1 MWLRS
6 KMSRN
11 SLCFRQFSVLNLRW
25 PTILGVPTMLSLMV
39 PTVPVPSQV
48 KRSIKDSLLAH
59 DNNDGHGRRLALTS
73 GRTALEKHHMSS
85 LSWACESSR
94 SIAEVLLTWHIATSL
109 LQDRCPPRSKEG
121 GAASHVVA
129 TTLSRYCA
137 YLVAFHPELLPG
149 NPEKTELVFEAVKG
163 ELKATLGCSEYY
175 CSWRRARV
183 DKTME
188 AGLDVGRWTEKM
200 VKNGA
205 TLAKALV
212 DRAAEETLQAGS
224 NRESRAAVW
233 EALADVWTELVIYVA
248 PSRTRSAS
256 RGTRMCWCME
266 ASSSPC
272 FGRWPHIS
280 AYPGR
285 TATAQQRRSSVP
297 QI

>member
-1 MWLRS
+1 
-6 KMSRN
+6 
-11 SLCFRQFSVLNLRW
+11 
-25 PTILGVPTMLSLMV
+25 
-39 PTVPVPSQV
+39 
-48 KRSIKDSLLAH
+48 
-59 DNNDGHGRRLALTS
+59 
-73 GRTALEKHHMSS
+73 
-85 LSWACESSR
+85 
-94 SIAEVLLTWHIATSL
+94 
-109 LQDRCPPRSKEG
+109 
-121 GAASHVVA
+121 VVA

-285 TATAQQRRSSVP
+285 TATAQQRRSSSRVFHRFEVSIVSISAWCLLTVLFFTLAWCVCIYDTFLLIMHSAGGKVLGIGLLYSLSLSIVIWYP
-297 QI
+297 GTK